1 MTVTEFLILKALANR
16 PGHVKNRDRLMDA
29 AYGEHIYVGDR
40 AIDSHIKHL
49 RKKFKALD
57 DNFNRIETLYRVG
70 YRY

>member
-1 MTVTEFLILKALANR
+1 
-16 PGHVKNRDRLMDA
+16 MDA

-40 AIDSHIKHL
+40 AINSHIKRL

-70 YRY
+70 YRYKDA